1 MNATAGELIVADPSA
16 NAPAGIQRYVNIA
29 AIFAAIGGLTKSV
42 ALGPDHEVTS
52 HPTYAGITYI
62 TALLG
67 MRMRVMF

>member
-1 MNATAGELIVADPSA
+1 MNATAGEPIVADPSA

-29 AIFAAIGGLTKSV
+29 AIFAAIGGLTMSV
-42 ALGPDHEVTS
+42 ALGPDLEAS
-52 HPTYAGITYI
+52 NHPPYAGITYI